1 MTDRK
6 RGIEI
11 RRNGEVWDPGLLTGK
26 KKHTRHLMI
35 CRRGRGFPS
44 DVCINKQEEGEMEK
58 LTMILFGKR
67 RESVCERERKRGRK
81 KEERNGLVD
90 TM

>member
-26 KKHTRHLMI
+26 KKHTRHLMR
-35 CRRGRGFPS
+35 CRRGGGSP
-44 DVCINKQEEGEMEK
+44 VTCA
-58 LTMILFGKR
+58 
-67 RESVCERERKRGRK
+67 
-81 KEERNGLVD
+81 
-90 TM
+90 